1 MKRGIA
7 ALGIIMLL
15 VLAASVAG
23 GYPAPGFSQVSLKKP
38 DPQLFAPTI
47 SIIQIKIAPAA
58 PGNNEPV
65 TVGVKVKSAFN
76 QEDIC
81 GLNETNFKLE
91 TITVPPGGAAVIIE
105 DVFATSSTAV
115 NQPIDCNFWLNLAP
129 TWFQGQQYTW
139 LTGTYTVKLWY
150 VRDGKQISSE
160 IFSFR
165 V

>member
-1 MKRGIA
+1 M
-7 ALGIIMLL
+7 
-15 VLAASVAG
+15 
-23 GYPAPGFSQVSLKKP
+23 
-38 DPQLFAPTI
+38 
-47 SIIQIKIAPAA
+47 
-58 PGNNEPV
+58 
-65 TVGVKVKSAFN
+65 TVGVKVKSTAN
-76 QEDIC
+76 QKDIC

-150 VRDGKQISSE
+150 VKDGKQISSK